1 MASSWVS
8 RLPLAVLLLVACCST
23 AAATSYTVGDGSGW
37 TTGVDYTSWAASK
50 NFKVGDNLGT
60 YALPHACGSSRVL
73 IATDR

>member
-8 RLPLAVLLLVACCST
+8 RLPLAVLLLVACSSST

-60 YALPHACGSSRVL
+60 YAYACMSIVRHAF
-73 IATDR
+73 